1 MTTHDDL
8 ERSLGRVE
16 GNQQATRERMDRFEK
31 LVSDGF
37 SDVGDALNEI
47 KSRLGQIEAREN
59 ERKGAW
65 MVLVGIASV
74 VSSVLT
80 GGFIAWIKG
89 WLS

>member
-31 LVSDGF
+31 LVSNGF
-37 SDVGDALNEI
+37 SDVGEALDEI
-47 KSRLGQIEAREN
+47 KARLSQIEAREN

-65 MVLVGIASV
+65 AVLVGIASV
-74 VSSVLT
+74 ISSILT
-80 GGFIAWIKG
+80 GGMIAWLKG